1 MTIRKENKTWTVDI
15 SSGKRALDGKRNRHK
30 KFGFLTKKEAE
41 QYETNYKITKLK
53 QITHRDFLSVRM
65 LYELTK
71 EEDRQRGNRVA
82 TIDTQESYYR
92 QYISVF
98 FEKADMKNTSKITKT
113 DFFIVYNS
121 LKNNATDFKSAALY
135 DCI

>member
-71 EEDRQRGNRVA
+71 EEDRQ
-82 TIDTQESYYR
+82 
-92 QYISVF
+92 
-98 FEKADMKNTSKITKT
+98 
-113 DFFIVYNS
+113 
-121 LKNNATDFKSAALY
+121 
-135 DCI
+135 